1 MNPKCNNCSVDFFRT
16 NYLSLVCPSCGCE
29 HFEDMYENSG
39 PGVCNYAALQGGYSR
54 DTRFNGYLQAVLGIT
69 SGPSTRAKIWKH
81 LDFCD
86 DLDDLLNQMKGAP
99 VKTKFYESFHA
110 FAKVFWRGYKK
121 PAPIGLYMIKQ
132 IKTLFSD
139 VQFAF
144 GQIYGTR
151 AVFFSYPWLL
161 HVFLDALGKHD
172 YLQFIKNLKCK
183 KRSSNYFKK
192 LKLCVDHL
200 IDNGKNISPLC
211 VQVQRF
217 LKDNTK
223 PTQPS
228 LSGPGQVDV
237 GLV

>member
-1 MNPKCNNCSVDFFRT
+1 MNPRCEHCCVDFFRT
-16 NYLSLVCPSCGCE
+16 NYLSLVCPSCGSE
-29 HFEDMYENSG
+29 HFEDMFESQT

-69 SGPSTRAKIWKH
+69 SGPSARAKIWKH
-81 LDFCD
+81 LKTSD
-86 DLDDLLNQMKGAP
+86 DLDDLLKQIKNAP
-99 VKTKFYESFHA
+99 VATKYYESFHA
-110 FAKVFWRGYKK
+110 FAKVFWRGYKT
-121 PAPIGLYMIKQ
+121 PDPIDFYTIQQ

-144 GQIYGTR
+144 GQIYGTES
-151 AVFFSYPWLL
+151 VFFSYPWLL
-161 HVFLDALGKHD
+161 YIFLDALKKRE

-183 KRSSNYFKK
+183 KRSANYLKK

-200 IDNGKNISPLC
+200 IENGKNLSPLC
-211 VQVQRF
+211 TRVQHF
-217 LKDNTK
+217 LEHKTAPK
-223 PTQPS
+223 Q